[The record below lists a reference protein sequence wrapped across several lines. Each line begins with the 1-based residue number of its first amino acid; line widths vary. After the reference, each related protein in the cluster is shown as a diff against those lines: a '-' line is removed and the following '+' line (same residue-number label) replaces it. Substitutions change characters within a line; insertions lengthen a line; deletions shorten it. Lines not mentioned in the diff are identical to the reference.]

1 MNIRRIPGV
10 VPLAIQLLLLKE
22 RLKSGV
28 TFNPLSV
35 RYREDPYPK
44 LRELRERDPVH
55 RMELTGTWQVTRYAD
70 VAWILRDPRFSAD
83 RDPPDTGLI
92 DHDIVEQS
100 AFVKMLSENLLGL
113 DPPDHT
119 RLRNLVNMA
128 FTPRVIAAMEPRVQA
143 ITDQLL
149 DAATERA
156 MHNGRQI
163 DVIKDLAEPLPV
175 TVISELLGVPSEDHA
190 QFRRWSYDLARALD
204 PLFEV
209 QILDNADRA
218 VRELTEYF
226 RPLVEARRRA
236 PGDDLI
242 SALVRAEEEGDRL
255 SEDELYA
262 FCVLLLG
269 AGSETT
275 TNLIGNGFLALHQ
288 QPEQLRLLRDD
299 PSLAD
304 SAIEEL
310 LRFDAPVQLT
320 SRVALEDVTIGERAV
335 RAGEFIV
342 LSLAGANRDPAQFAD
357 PDRLDVT
364 RAENRHLS
372 FSLGNHYCLGSP
384 LARLEARTA
393 IMSLLE
399 RFPATSLLDAEPR
412 WREMVTLRG
421 LTTLPVAV

>member
-1 MNIRRIPGV
+1 
-10 VPLAIQLLLLKE
+10 
-22 RLKSGV
+22 
-28 TFNPLSV
+28 
-35 RYREDPYPK
+35 
-44 LRELRERDPVH
+44 
-55 RMELTGTWQVTRYAD
+55 
-70 VAWILRDPRFSAD
+70 
-83 RDPPDTGLI
+83 
-92 DHDIVEQS
+92 
-100 AFVKMLSENLLGL
+100 LLGL